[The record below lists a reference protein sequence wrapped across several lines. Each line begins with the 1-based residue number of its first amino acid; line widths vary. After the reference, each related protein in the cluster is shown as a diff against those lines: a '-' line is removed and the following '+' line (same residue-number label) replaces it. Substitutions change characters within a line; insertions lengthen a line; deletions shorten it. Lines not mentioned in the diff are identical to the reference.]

1 MTKKKEWTLTRKK
14 LASQTLPE
22 WLQERVDS
30 GELNLLDDAT
40 RQTLLKQ
47 TLSSYLKDKP
57 LWVFAYGSL
66 MWNPTFHFEHVE
78 PCTLEGY
85 HRQFCIRDVIA
96 RGTSARPALMLGVE
110 KGGKCHGLGYQISP
124 KEVNKELEILWNRE
138 MLTGVYVPTWVDIL
152 SSSNEKVSALTFTM
166 NQSHPNYL
174 PGLPLA
180 QVSQFVAMASGPLG
194 RNCDYLFQLVE
205 RLHELGLEDV
215 AMSQLKQA
223 IMK

>member
-1 MTKKKEWTLTRKK
+1 MTKKERWTLTREK

-30 GELNLLDDAT
+30 GELNLLDDAA

-57 LWVFAYGSL
+57 LWIFAYGSL

-78 PCTLEGY
+78 PCILKGY

-96 RGTSARPALMLGVE
+96 RGTSAQPALMLGIE
-110 KGGKCHGLGYQISP
+110 QGGECQGLGYQISP
-124 KEVNKELEILWNRE
+124 KKVNKELEILWNRE
-138 MLTGVYVPTWVDIL
+138 MLTGVYVPTWVDIVL
-152 SSSNEKVSALTFTM
+152 SSKEKVSALTFTM
-166 NQSHPNYL
+166 NPTHPNYL
-174 PGLPLA
+174 PGLSLE
-180 QVSQFVAMASGPLG
+180 QVDQFVATASGPLG

-205 RLHELGLEDV
+205 RLQELDLEDE
-215 AMSQLKQA
+215 AMSQLKQSLT
-223 IMK
+223 K

>member
-1 MTKKKEWTLTRKK
+1 MTKKEEWALTRKK

-30 GELNLLDDAT
+30 GELNLLDEET

-57 LWVFAYGSL
+57 LWIFAYGSL

-78 PCTLEGY
+78 PCTLKDY

-96 RGTSARPALMLGVE
+96 RGTSAQPALMLGIE
-110 KGGKCHGLGYQISP
+110 QGGKCQGLGYQISP

-138 MLTGVYVPTWVDIL
+138 MLTGVYVPTWVDIWL
-152 SSSNEKVSALTFTM
+152 SSNEKVSALTFTM
-166 NQSHPNYL
+166 NQSHSNYL
-174 PGLPLA
+174 PGLSLA
-180 QVSQFVAMASGPLG
+180 EVSQFMATASGPLG
-194 RNCDYLFQLVE
+194 RNSDYLLQLVG
-205 RLHELGLEDV
+205 RLQELGLEDES
-215 AMSQLKQA
+215 MSELRQA
-223 IMK
+223 LIK